1 MTSEMIKISSVKP
14 VGGRRLAITF
24 ADGVHGVHDLAWL
37 FEWDGPIL
45 EPLRDQAFFDRVF
58 LEMGALTW
66 PNGLDLSPWN
76 IRTRMEEA
84 GELMPAGVAAE

>member
-1 MTSEMIKISSVKP
+1 MMSELIKIRAVKP
-14 VGGRRLAITF
+14 AGGKRLAITF
-24 ADGVHGVHDLAWL
+24 ADGAHGVHDFSWL
-37 FEWDGPIL
+37 FDLSGPML
-45 EPLRDQAFFDRVF
+45 EPLRDQAMFERVF
-58 LEMGALTW
+58 LETGALTW

>member
-1 MTSEMIKISSVKP
+1 MSEGLLRIRSVKP
-14 VGGRRLAITF
+14 AGGRRLAITF
-24 ADGVHGVHDLAWL
+24 ENGAHGVHDLAWL
-37 FEWDGPIL
+37 FEMSGPML
-45 EPLRDQAFFDRVF
+45 EPLRDQTFFERVF

-76 IRTRMEEA
+76 ISQRMEAA